1 MIGKTISHYRIIEK
15 LGGGGMGVV
24 YRAEDT
30 RLGREVALKFLPEHL
45 AADPAAL
52 ERFQREARA
61 ASALNHP
68 SICSIFDLGNDDSG
82 HPYIVMELMEGQTLD
97 QRIAGHAIPLE
108 HLLEFSY
115 QIADALEAA
124 HSKGIVHRDI
134 KPSNIFVTKRGQVK
148 VLDFG
153 LAKVASDKLSYSHV
167 ASAMT
172 APEHLTSPGTAM
184 GTIAYMSPEQAR
196 GEELDARTDLFSFG
210 AVIYEMATGSLAFKG
225 NTTAVIHDAILN
237 RTPTAPVRLNP
248 DLPPRLEEIIHKSLE
263 KDRDVRY
270 QSAAEMRA
278 DLKRL
283 KRDSESGKNLISAAA
298 PLAVAGSRKK
308 PLAWIG
314 VAVAGLAIAAAAT
327 FFFKGKASGTS
338 IEAIAV
344 LPLVNTNRNA
354 DAEFISDG
362 MTDAIINGLSRVPGL
377 KVRSRNSIFHYKG
390 KSEDL
395 QQIGKELNVSAI
407 VTGRVTQRGDQLL
420 VNAEL
425 TDVSD
430 NSQLWGEQYTRSAAQ
445 VLSLQDQIAQD
456 LAARLRPKE
465 GGSTKS
471 GAQSTQ
477 NVEAYQLYLRGRVF
491 WNKRT
496 PDDFAKAEA
505 LYKQALALDPNYAQA
520 YAGLSEDYIVWS
532 NYSHPEDQKIYYEKA
547 RETATKALQLDPNL
561 AEAHA
566 VMAGVSAEW
575 DWDFARADQEF
586 KKALELNPN
595 YASGHQWYSEF
606 LSAMGRFDEA
616 KAEALKAVEAD
627 PLSLIVLDNLGR
639 AYAGAGQWDKA
650 IAQFERVI
658 EINPDWPK
666 AYQDFGDVL
675 WDKGDDRGAF
685 QQYRKWNQLRGLQ
698 KGLEE
703 TDELIAAFDRGGRP
717 AAIKKAI
724 EQEKSKPD
732 PDPNFLAQG
741 YAQLGDRDNAFE
753 YLNKL
758 VELHLNSATAVKR
771 VAAFAPLHSDPRWPA
786 LLKRIGLPQ

>member
-1 MIGKTISHYRIIEK
+1 
-15 LGGGGMGVV
+15 
-24 YRAEDT
+24 
-30 RLGREVALKFLPEHL
+30 
-45 AADPAAL
+45 
-52 ERFQREARA
+52 
-61 ASALNHP
+61 
-68 SICSIFDLGNDDSG
+68 
-82 HPYIVMELMEGQTLD
+82 
-97 QRIAGHAIPLE
+97 
-108 HLLEFSY
+108 
-115 QIADALEAA
+115 
-124 HSKGIVHRDI
+124 
-134 KPSNIFVTKRGQVK
+134 
-148 VLDFG
+148 
-153 LAKVASDKLSYSHV
+153 
-167 ASAMT
+167 
-172 APEHLTSPGTAM
+172 
-184 GTIAYMSPEQAR
+184 
-196 GEELDARTDLFSFG
+196 
-210 AVIYEMATGSLAFKG
+210 
-225 NTTAVIHDAILN
+225 
-237 RTPTAPVRLNP
+237 
-248 DLPPRLEEIIHKSLE
+248 
-263 KDRDVRY
+263 
-270 QSAAEMRA
+270 
-278 DLKRL
+278 
-283 KRDSESGKNLISAAA
+283 
-298 PLAVAGSRKK
+298 
-308 PLAWIG
+308 
-314 VAVAGLAIAAAAT
+314 
-327 FFFKGKASGTS
+327 
-338 IEAIAV
+338 
-344 LPLVNTNRNA
+344 
-354 DAEFISDG
+354 
-362 MTDAIINGLSRVPGL
+362 
-377 KVRSRNSIFHYKG
+377 
-390 KSEDL
+390 
-395 QQIGKELNVSAI
+395 
-407 VTGRVTQRGDQLL
+407 
-420 VNAEL
+420 
-425 TDVSD
+425 VSD

-532 NYSHPEDQKIYYEKA
+532 NYSHPEDQKLYYEKA
-547 RETATKALQLDPNL
+547 REMATKALQLDPNL

-566 VMAGVSAEW
+566 VMAGVSGEW

-606 LSAMGRFDEA
+606 LAAMGRFDEA

-703 TDELIAAFDRGGRP
+703 TDELIAVFDRGGRP

>member
-1 MIGKTISHYRIIEK
+1 MIGQTISHYRILEK

-45 AADPAAL
+45 ASDPQAL

-68 SICSIFDLGNDDSG
+68 NICSIFDLGEDAG
-82 HPYIVMELMEGQTLD
+82 RPYIVMELMEGQTLD
-97 QRIAGHAIPLE
+97 QRIAGHPVPLE
-108 HLLEFSY
+108 QLLEFGY

-124 HSKGIVHRDI
+124 HAKGIVHRDI

-153 LAKVASDKLSYSHV
+153 LAKVAAEKPSYSHV
-167 ASAMT
+167 ATAMT

-210 AVIYEMATGSLAFKG
+210 AVLYEMATGSLAFKG
-225 NTTAVIHDAILN
+225 NTTAIIHDAILN

-248 DLPPRLEEIIHKSLE
+248 DLPPRLEEIINKSLE
-263 KDRDVRY
+263 KDREVRY

-283 KRDSESGKNLISAAA
+283 KRDSESGKNVITGAL
-298 PLAVAGSRKK
+298 PLTPSGWRKK

-314 VAVAGLAIAAAAT
+314 VTLAGLAIAAAT
-327 FFFKGKASGTS
+327 IFFFKEKQGGSS
-338 IEAIAV
+338 IESIAV
-344 LPLVNTNRNA
+344 MPLVNTTGNA
-354 DAEFISDG
+354 DAEFLSDG
-362 MTDAIINGLSRVPGL
+362 MTDALINGLSRVPGL
-377 KVRSRNSIFHYKG
+377 KVRSRNSVFHYKG
-390 KSEDL
+390 KSGDL
-395 QQIGKELNVSAI
+395 QQIGKELNVAAI
-407 VTGRVTQRGDQLL
+407 VTGRVTQRGDQLV

-430 NSQLWGEQYTRSAAQ
+430 NSQLWGEQYTRNAAQ
-445 VLSLQDQIAQD
+445 VLGLQQQIAED
-456 LAARLRPKE
+456 LASRLRPKE
-465 GGSTKS
+465 SGSTKS

-477 NVEAYQLYLRGRVF
+477 NVEAYQLYLKGRLH

-496 PDDFAKAEA
+496 TADFAKAEDFF
-505 LYKQALALDPNYAQA
+505 KQALAIDPNYAQA
-520 YAGLSEDYIVWS
+520 YAGLAEDYIVWT
-532 NYSHPEDQKIYYEKA
+532 NYGDARDQKVYYEKA
-547 RETATKALQLDPNL
+547 REMANKALQLDPNL
-561 AEAHA
+561 PEPHA
-566 VMAGVSAEW
+566 VLAGVAGEW

-586 KKALELNPN
+586 KRALELNPN

-606 LSAMGRFDEA
+606 LAAMGRFDEA
-616 KAEALKAVEAD
+616 QSEALRAAEAD
-627 PLSLIVLDNLGR
+627 PLSLVIMDNVGR
-639 AYAGAGQWDKA
+639 TYAGRGQWDKA

-658 EINPDWPK
+658 EIDPNFVK
-666 AYQDFGDVL
+666 GHEDFAFVL
-675 WDKGDDRGAF
+675 WDKGDTRRSLEEF
-685 QQYRKWNQLRGLQ
+685 RRTNQLRGDQ
-698 KGLEE
+698 KGVEE
-703 TDELIAAFDRGGRP
+703 ADKVIAAFERGGRT

-724 EQEKSKPD
+724 ELEEKGNANPGQ
-732 PDPNFLAQG
+732 LADL
-741 YAQLGDRDNAFE
+741 YAELGDRDKAFE
-753 YLNKL
+753 YLNL
-758 VELHLNSATAVKR
+758 AVEKHLNFATGIKR
-771 VAAFAPLHSDPRWPA
+771 ERSLVPLHSDPRWPA